1 MSDLNSSNRKDP
13 KFLAAAILLG
23 LVLIAGIVLIGVR
36 LFSGGTNNGLPDTTA
51 TATNKPTGS
60 SSACGVPDGSQT
72 VPSSAPEAEWSLAG
86 KTAAPVSEV
95 FGPSKV
101 LEGVHTCFAHNPTG
115 ALFAAIN
122 YYADTTD
129 PAVRTKTLL
138 AERIFSDA
146 NSGKADMGE
155 DSGANALPTY
165 QVSGFRVDDAMPNRV
180 SVAVVVRSTEGPTA
194 GQQAAVTFT
203 MGWQSGD
210 WRVIVPPNG
219 QPPTTAIASL
229 SGYIAWSG
237 V

>member
-1 MSDLNSSNRKDP
+1 MSALNPPNRKDP

-23 LVLIAGIVLIGVR
+23 LVLVAGIVLIGVR
-36 LFSGGTNNGLPDTTA
+36 TFNGSDGKASPETTA
-51 TATNKPTGS
+51 TATSKSPGS
-60 SSACGVPDGSQT
+60 SSACGLPDGDQA
-72 VPSSAPEAEWSLAG
+72 APATAPPAKWSLAG
-86 KTAAPVSEV
+86 KTAAPVSEK
-95 FGPSKV
+95 FGPSKTSN
-101 LEGVHTCFAHNPTG
+101 GIHTCFAHNPTG

-129 PAVRTKTLL
+129 PSVGTKRLL
-138 AERIFSDA
+138 SERIFSDENASKA
-146 NSGKADMGE
+146 NMGE
-155 DSGANALPTY
+155 DSDANAPSY
-165 QVSGFRVDDAMPNRV
+165 QVSGFRIVDATPQRV

>member
-1 MSDLNSSNRKDP
+1 MSDLNLSNRKDP
-13 KFLAAAILLG
+13 KFLAAAVLLG
-23 LVLIAGIVLIGVR
+23 LVLVAGIVLIGVR
-36 LFSGGTNNGLPDTTA
+36 LLNGGDDASPQHPTA
-51 TATNKPTGS
+51 TATDKTPGS
-60 SSACGVPDGSQT
+60 TSACGVPDGSQT
-72 VPSSAPEAEWSLAG
+72 VPNSAPEADWSLAG

-95 FGPSKV
+95 FGPSKTV
-101 LEGVHTCFAHNPTG
+101 DGVHTCFAHNPTG

-146 NSGKADMGE
+146 NAGKADMGE
-155 DSGANALPTY
+155 DGGANALPTY
-165 QVSGFRVDDAMPNRV
+165 QVSGFRVDDATPNRV

>member
-23 LVLIAGIVLIGVR
+23 LVLVAGIVLIGVR
-36 LFSGGTNNGLPDTTA
+36 LFSGGTDNGLPDTTA
-51 TATNKPTGS
+51 TATNETPGS
-60 SSACGVPDGSQT
+60 SSICGLPDGNQA
-72 VPSSAPEAEWSLAG
+72 APATAPPAKWSLAG
-86 KTAAPVSEV
+86 KTAAPVSEK
-95 FGPSKV
+95 FGPSKAIN
-101 LEGVHTCFAHNPTG
+101 GVHSCFAHNPTG

-129 PAVRTKTLL
+129 PSVSTKALL
-138 AERIFSDA
+138 ADRIFSDENASKA
-146 NSGKADMGE
+146 NMGD
-155 DSGANALPTY
+155 DSGANAPSY
-165 QVSGFRVDDAMPNRV
+165 QVSGFRVEDATPQRV

-219 QPPTTAIASL
+219 QPPTTVIASL